1 MSVTVI
7 VRFNVANVA
16 EAVESI
22 SANAPLAEDL
32 AAYGKSS
39 GQLGHRI
46 LAGNGELVMIDE
58 WGTAEQFQKFFEG
71 NAMVEEMVYEA
82 GVTGAPT
89 ISVFD
94 SVEMPGTF

>member
-1 MSVTVI
+1 
-7 VRFNVANVA
+7 
-16 EAVESI
+16 
-22 SANAPLAEDL
+22 
-32 AAYGKSS
+32 
-39 GQLGHRI
+39 
-46 LAGNGELVMIDE
+46 MIDQ